1 MESNRKAKKKQK
13 GQYKAR
19 ISRDAG
25 FLNADEL
32 EKVNNLGSA
41 ASLEAGSGPG
51 NLVQLDSSGNLPAS
65 VTSNISVST
74 SNIQN
79 GAVSGDKI
87 TTNAITNNKIADSTI
102 TGAKLAS
109 NTITSTQIASNAVTS
124 SEIASNAVTSSE
136 IANNAVTSSEIADG
150 AVTSSEIANNAVG
163 SSEIA
168 NGAVTDAKLASGVGT
183 SAGNL
188 VKLDSSGKLPAID
201 GSQLTGV
208 AGADG
213 SVDSAAIATDAVTSD
228 KIADNAVTS
237 SQLASNSVTNAKI
250 TNATIT
256 GSKLANDT
264 ITSTQIASNAV
275 TSSEIANNAVGSS
288 EISSDAVTSA
298 KIANNAVGT
307 SEISSSAVTTTKIAD
322 GAVNTSKIAD
332 GNVTTAKIADDAV
345 TLNKL
350 NGDIV
355 DPSGG
360 LEIGT
365 NGLKLATSAA
375 ATKVQLNVNSTTGV
389 AFVNGTTHQDR
400 TSGFI
405 VTDKFV
411 NVTDAIAWMA
421 NNLASTSVRV
431 DLIIETD
438 TTETMDGQYWWR
450 TNSTRY
456 GNINIW
462 GKPLYDQHPWTTPP
476 SSAITNPTIT
486 VNVDQNTSKSS
497 RFMVW
502 AENVIT
508 IRGVNWT
515 CNMGSKSNEFHAL
528 FRSLGNASRVTF
540 SYNKVKATSNSGTR
554 LSRGFDS
561 VNGAMIRITSD
572 LFTQHADRYD
582 PLGNGGRAHGLELDL
597 VGVPI
602 VDNVFAVSNG
612 ASFELIE
619 FRPDTTTDLSG
630 LHFVGSGTANIGNVF
645 YMQAGSRVETN
656 SKVTRSSSTTMS
668 GSSVVRAIG
677 YNSVFFNAYS
687 EDTDA
692 TPSGGTSAFPKLPAN
707 SGFHSSSISPND
719 YIIVHGFQAS
729 NTAAG
734 PVATNT
740 LDIEPNYL

>member
-32 EKVNNLGSA
+32 DKVNNLGSA

-102 TGAKLAS
+102 TGAKLA
-109 NTITSTQIASNAVTS
+109 NDTITSTQIASNAVTS

-188 VKLDSSGKLPAID
+188 VKLDSAGKLPAID

-208 AGADG
+208 AGAAG
-213 SVDSAAIATDAVTSD
+213 SVDSAAIATDAVTTE
-228 KIADNAVTS
+228 KIADGAVKA

-256 GSKLANDT
+256 GAKLANDT

-275 TSSEIANNAVGSS
+275 TSSEIATNAVGSS
-288 EISSDAVTSA
+288 EIAGNAVTSA

-322 GAVNTSKIAD
+322 GAV
-332 GNVTTAKIADDAV
+332 

-350 NGDIV
+350 NANV
-355 DPSGG
+355 VAPSGG
-360 LEIGT
+360 LELAD
-365 NGLKLATSAA
+365 NGLKLATSAS
-375 ATKVQLNVNSTTGV
+375 ATRVQLHVNSTTGIPFV
-389 AFVNGTTHQDR
+389 AGTSHEAR
-400 TSGFI
+400 TSGYI
-405 VTDKFV
+405 ITDKFA
-411 NVTDAIAWMA
+411 TWSDAFSWMSY
-421 NNLASTSVRV
+421 NLASTAVRV
-431 DLIIETD
+431 DLIIEND
-438 TTETMDGQYWWR
+438 VTETLSAQVFWR
-450 TNSTRY
+450 TNNVRY

-462 GKPLYDQHPWTTPP
+462 SKALFDTTPYTSP
-476 SSAITNPTIT
+476 SSTTITNPTLTI
-486 VNVDQNTSKSS
+486 NVDQNSDHSS
-497 RFMVW
+497 RFIFW
-502 AENVIT
+502 LENVVT
-508 IRGVNWT
+508 IRGINFEVNLGAKGT
-515 CNMGSKSNEFHAL
+515 QFHCIHRAL
-528 FRSLGNASRVTF
+528 GSRVTF
-540 SYNKVKATSNSGTR
+540 TYCSIKVTANSGQR
-554 LSRGFDS
+554 LSRVVES
-561 VNGAMIRITSD
+561 VNGGLIRVTSD
-572 LFTQHADRYD
+572 LYNTHPNRDD
-582 PLGNGGRAHGLELDL
+582 PFNNGGRAHGLELDL

-602 VDNVFAVSNG
+602 TDNVFSIANS
-612 ASFELIE
+612 ASTEFIE
-619 FRPDTTTDLSG
+619 FRPSTTTDLSG
-630 LHFVGSGTANIGNVF
+630 IHFKGSGTCTIGNVF
-645 YMQAGSRVETN
+645 LMQANSRIETN
-656 SKVTRSSSTTMS
+656 TKFTRSSATTMA
-668 GSSVVRAIG
+668 GNDVVRASG
-677 YNSVFFNAYS
+677 YNSVFFNQFS

-692 TPSGGTSAFPKLPAN
+692 DPAGGTSAFPKFPGTSA
-707 SGFHSSSISPND
+707 FHSTSSTPGD
-719 YIIVHGFQAS
+719 YVTS
-729 NTAAG
+729 NTFSTNPSLG
-734 PVATNT
+734 PVATNS
-740 LDIEPNYL
+740 LDVETNYL